1 MGSFSSSRK
10 WNLNYKGFQN
20 FFRRKKC
27 SIPFKEL
34 KKMPIRRKDLQD
46 EIKQLMGRNTSLLFE
61 NEMLKKIVNYYERYI
76 FLTSE
81 NEEMKD
87 EIRDISNQA

>member
-1 MGSFSSSRK
+1 
-10 WNLNYKGFQN
+10 
-20 FFRRKKC
+20 
-27 SIPFKEL
+27 
-34 KKMPIRRKDLQD
+34 MPIRRKDLQD

-61 NEMLKKIVNYYERYI
+61 NEMLKNIINYYERYI

-87 EIRDISNQA
+87 EIRDKLNQA

>member
-1 MGSFSSSRK
+1 
-10 WNLNYKGFQN
+10 
-20 FFRRKKC
+20 
-27 SIPFKEL
+27 
-34 KKMPIRRKDLQD
+34 MPIRRKDLQD

-61 NEMLKKIVNYYERYI
+61 NEMLKNIINYYERYI

>member
-1 MGSFSSSRK
+1 
-10 WNLNYKGFQN
+10 
-20 FFRRKKC
+20 
-27 SIPFKEL
+27 
-34 KKMPIRRKDLQD
+34 MPIRRKDLQD

-61 NEMLKKIVNYYERYI
+61 NEMLKNIINYYERYI

-87 EIRDISNQA
+87 EIRDKSNQA

>member
-1 MGSFSSSRK
+1 
-10 WNLNYKGFQN
+10 
-20 FFRRKKC
+20 
-27 SIPFKEL
+27 
-34 KKMPIRRKDLQD
+34 MPIRRKDLQD

-61 NEMLKKIVNYYERYI
+61 NEMLKKIINYYERYI

-87 EIRDISNQA
+87 EIRDKLNQA

>member
-1 MGSFSSSRK
+1 
-10 WNLNYKGFQN
+10 
-20 FFRRKKC
+20 
-27 SIPFKEL
+27 
-34 KKMPIRRKDLQD
+34 MPIRRKDLQD